1 MKRYSTEHVNDTA
14 KRFVAS
20 PYADM
25 WSLFRGDL
33 RRALLDAHIMNEL
46 RIAHSA
52 DSAIQLTAGAIMN
65 FRHDVEERL
74 AEGVKAHSRAMIR
87 SFKIEED

>member
-1 MKRYSTEHVNDTA
+1 MKRYSPEHVNDTA

-25 WSLFRGDL
+25 WALFRGDL

-46 RIAHSA
+46 RIADSA
-52 DSAIQLTAGAIMN
+52 DSAILFTASEIMQ
-65 FRHDVEERL
+65 FRHDVEKRL
-74 AEGVKAHSRAMIR
+74 AEGIKAHSRAMMR
-87 SFKIEED
+87 SFKIEE

>member
-1 MKRYSTEHVNDTA
+1 MKRYSPEHVNDTA

-25 WSLFRGDL
+25 WGLFRSDI

-46 RIAHSA
+46 RVADSA
-52 DSAIQLTAGAIMN
+52 DSAVLFTASEIMK

-74 AEGVKAHSRAMIR
+74 AEGVKAHSRAMMR
-87 SFKIEED
+87 SFKIEE